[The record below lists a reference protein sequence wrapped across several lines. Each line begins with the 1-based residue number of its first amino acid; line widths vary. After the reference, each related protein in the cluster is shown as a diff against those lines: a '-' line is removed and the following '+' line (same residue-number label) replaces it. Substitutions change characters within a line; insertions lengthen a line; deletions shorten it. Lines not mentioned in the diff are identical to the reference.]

1 MLRQENYI
9 YFSNW
14 IKLKEQ
20 DNIFGHQVF
29 FFQYSLVILGL
40 GLIALYTENLKWS

>member
-1 MLRQENYI
+1 MLRQENNI

-20 DNIFGHQVF
+20 ENLFGHHQMFF

-40 GLIALYTENLKWS
+40 GLIALFTKNL